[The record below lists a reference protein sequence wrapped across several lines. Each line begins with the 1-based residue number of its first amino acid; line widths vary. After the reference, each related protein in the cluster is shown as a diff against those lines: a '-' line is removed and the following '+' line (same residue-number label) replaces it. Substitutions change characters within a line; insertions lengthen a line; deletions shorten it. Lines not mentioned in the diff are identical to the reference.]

1 MKVRIMAILDRLGMK
16 ETTRIQGPINQVPME
31 LHQVDLHLHRHI
43 MQPKNILVR
52 EEGQIQQIL
61 RMATPEMNLKGTAD
75 VVVVNQEV
83 VVAIHSR
90 SMYLSGT
97 VTTIII
103 NPKIVTMVEIIIRNQ
118 QIMKWTM
125 KHLDTQKR
133 TAKTMTIAKVKKAT
147 LAILTAG
154 ETKEAIMEMFLKIAT
169 MKTSQTKK
177 EVSELETECLKNL
190 IQNNVKTF
198 HLECL

>member
-1 MKVRIMAILDRLGMK
+1 
-16 ETTRIQGPINQVPME
+16 
-31 LHQVDLHLHRHI
+31 
-43 MQPKNILVR
+43 
-52 EEGQIQQIL
+52 
-61 RMATPEMNLKGTAD
+61 
-75 VVVVNQEV
+75 
-83 VVAIHSR
+83 
-90 SMYLSGT
+90 
-97 VTTIII
+97 
-103 NPKIVTMVEIIIRNQ
+103 
-118 QIMKWTM
+118 
-125 KHLDTQKR
+125 
-133 TAKTMTIAKVKKAT
+133 MTIAKVKKAT